1 MVSPLQASPLQIW
14 TSLGPLR
21 VLLSQAW
28 PPTHPTQS
36 GSPGVCSWH
45 PGTLPYLHSHSP
57 FNGQAGRSQ
66 ATALSRSQFP

>member
-28 PPTHPTQS
+28 SPTPPHPVRE
-36 GSPGVCSWH
+36 PRCLFLA
-45 PGTLPYLHSHSP
+45 PRYP
-57 FNGQAGRSQ
+57 
-66 ATALSRSQFP
+66 ALFTFSLSL